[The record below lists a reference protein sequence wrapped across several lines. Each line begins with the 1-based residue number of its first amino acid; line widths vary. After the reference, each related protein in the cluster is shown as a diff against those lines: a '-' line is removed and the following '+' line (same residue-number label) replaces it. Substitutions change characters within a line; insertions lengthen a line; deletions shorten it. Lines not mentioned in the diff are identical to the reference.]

1 MRRPQAGSTHTSRG
15 LRTTT
20 STRPAC
26 PTSRTRCTL
35 HACTRDDTAPHSGQP
50 SFKINWLHL
59 DPATAQRQVDRVDHP
74 ISGQVED
81 HARSVAPRARRLEH
95 SSWPFLDG
103 CLNTPISA
111 QGHEPLHQRLYFAP
125 GLVPSAGRRV
135 DARDVRA
142 VLLFYVGVVAAL
154 YVAFQVFTV
163 QRTLGLFLC
172 YAAGLI
178 LGVVGP
184 VIYTVWRRGRPL
196 ADLGLTGKNWRQAV
210 GLGLILGAVQFFL
223 TLYGYRLP
231 AAVDWVPL
239 LAMSLM
245 VGLFEAIFFRGFVQT
260 RLSAS
265 FGPIPGVIAAA
276 ILYAV
281 YHVGY
286 GMGLAEMAF
295 LFALGLVYGVA
306 YACVNNVLVLWPVL
320 IPLGSFYNNVR
331 SGGIELPWAAI
342 AGFVDVMAIMLTVIL
357 LARRRERRKV
367 DQPVTQPPIPAA
379 HA

>member
-1 MRRPQAGSTHTSRG
+1 VNA
-15 LRTTT
+15 L
-20 STRPAC
+20 
-26 PTSRTRCTL
+26 L
-35 HACTRDDTAPHSGQP
+35 APHRR
-50 SFKINWLHL
+50 IAWVIWLIGAL
-59 DPATAQRQVDRVDHP
+59 LFLAVGNGLIYGITVPVTAGLLVLV
-74 ISGQVED
+74 
-81 HARSVAPRARRLEH
+81 
-95 SSWPFLDG
+95 
-103 CLNTPISA
+103 
-111 QGHEPLHQRLYFAP
+111 AP

-135 DARDVRA
+135 DALDIRA

-163 QRTLGLFLC
+163 QRTVGLFLC

-196 ADLGLTGKNWRQAV
+196 ADLGLTRKNWRQAV
-210 GLGLILGAVQFFL
+210 GLGIILGAVQFFL
-223 TLYGYRLP
+223 TLYGYSLP
-231 AAVDWVPL
+231 TAVDWVPL

-245 VGLFEAIFFRGFVQT
+245 VGLFEAIFFRGFIQT

-265 FGPIPGVIAAA
+265 FGPIPAVIAAA
-276 ILYAV
+276 ILYAL

-320 IPLGSFYNNVR
+320 IPLGSFYNNLR

-367 DQPVTQPPIPAA
+367 DQQVMQPPIPAA
-379 HA
+379 HV

>member
-1 MRRPQAGSTHTSRG
+1 MNA
-15 LRTTT
+15 L
-20 STRPAC
+20 
-26 PTSRTRCTL
+26 L
-35 HACTRDDTAPHSGQP
+35 APHRR
-50 SFKINWLHL
+50 IVWVVWLIGAL
-59 DPATAQRQVDRVDHP
+59 LFLAVGNGLVYAVTVPLTAGLLVLV
-74 ISGQVED
+74 
-81 HARSVAPRARRLEH
+81 
-95 SSWPFLDG
+95 
-103 CLNTPISA
+103 
-111 QGHEPLHQRLYFAP
+111 AP
-125 GLVPSAGRRV
+125 GLAPSAGRRV
-135 DARDVRA
+135 DARDIRA
-142 VLLFYVGVVAAL
+142 VLLFYLGVVAAL
-154 YVAFQVFTV
+154 YLAFQVFTV

-196 ADLGLTGKNWRQAV
+196 ADLGLTRKNWRQAV

-231 AAVDWVPL
+231 APVDWVPL

-245 VGLFEAIFFRGFVQT
+245 VGLFEAIFFRGFIQT

-276 ILYAV
+276 ILYAL

-320 IPLGSFYNNVR
+320 IPLGSFFNNVR

-357 LARRRERRKV
+357 LARRRERRKL

>member
-1 MRRPQAGSTHTSRG
+1 MRKPWRHVVNA
-15 LRTTT
+15 L
-20 STRPAC
+20 
-26 PTSRTRCTL
+26 L
-35 HACTRDDTAPHSGQP
+35 APHRR
-50 SFKINWLHL
+50 IVWVVWLIGAL
-59 DPATAQRQVDRVDHP
+59 LFLAVGNGLVYAVTVPLTAGLLVLV
-74 ISGQVED
+74 
-81 HARSVAPRARRLEH
+81 
-95 SSWPFLDG
+95 
-103 CLNTPISA
+103 
-111 QGHEPLHQRLYFAP
+111 AP

-135 DARDVRA
+135 DARDIRA

-196 ADLGLTGKNWRQAV
+196 ADLGLTRKNWRQAV

-245 VGLFEAIFFRGFVQT
+245 VGLFEAIFFRGFIQT

-265 FGPIPGVIAAA
+265 FGPIPGVIATA
-276 ILYAV
+276 ILYAL

-320 IPLGSFYNNVR
+320 IPLGSFYNNLR
-331 SGGIELPWAAI
+331 SGEIELPWAAI
-342 AGFVDVMAIMLTVIL
+342 AGFVDVMAIMLTVMW